1 MLAVVLAVVLAAA
14 AVATAAPAPAVAA
27 DGGRAVVTPVYCVF
41 RISADA
47 EVRPGSVRRVY
58 VITASRL
65 CFPRSPWPD
74 TGKSG

>member
-1 MLAVVLAVVLAAA
+1 VLAVVLAVV

-27 DGGRAVVTPVYCVF
+27 DGGRAVVTPMYCVL
-41 RISADA
+41 RISAKA
-47 EVRPGSVRRVY
+47 EVRPGSDRRVY
-58 VITASRL
+58 VITASQR